1 LITRGRRAAIAVVT
15 ILVLAAPAACTTKL
29 GAPAGS
35 TPHSAPP
42 PSASSVASS
51 ASIPPSP
58 AALAGGA
65 CLLMDFG
72 TVAKQLGITF
82 TVSAAADSSGTYT
95 CVLQESSG
103 TYPNLV
109 LSITATDLSA
119 ADFKANV
126 APTGS
131 TSVPE
136 LGKIAYQLQVP
147 ATKSAGPAVEIGW
160 LSGNNRLIVFRYT
173 FPTGTGADVAT
184 ALGPKMVNLSQIVD
198 QTTG

>member
-1 LITRGRRAAIAVVT
+1 VAILALI
-15 ILVLAAPAACTTKL
+15 APTACTTKL
-29 GAPAGS
+29 GASARSNPK
-35 TPHSAPP
+35 APP
-42 PSASSVASS
+42 SPTGSSLASS
-51 ASIPPSP
+51 ASSPPSP

-72 TVAKQLGITF
+72 TVAKQLGTTF

-103 TYPNLV
+103 NYPSLV
-109 LSITATDLSA
+109 LSITATDLTT
-119 ADFKANV
+119 ADFTANV
-126 APTGS
+126 VPKGS
-131 TSVPE
+131 ASVAD
-136 LGKIAYQLQVP
+136 LGKIAYELQVP

-173 FPTGTGADVAT
+173 FPTGTSADVAT
-184 ALGPKMVNLSQIVD
+184 ALVPKMVSLSKIVD